1 MRNRPMIMVLIM
13 RSASIATVIR
23 IPYVHTLGNETDFLY
38 ATTDVAIWS
47 CSETGL
53 AITAACGAVLRPLFR
68 EILSSSRLAGSRAM
82 SRGEFYS
89 DTFGSTIEK
98 RSQGAGN
105 SRRRPSL
112 GDGTGDE
119 VPLRPLGQNGGGPY
133 KSDVGVSTKAWHP
146 DEDDRELYMGGGPSD
161 AAIVVTRT
169 QDVVFK

>member
-1 MRNRPMIMVLIM
+1 MVVVLIM
-13 RSASIATVIR
+13 RSASIATIIR
-23 IPYVHTLGNETDFLY
+23 IPYVHTLGNESDFLY

-68 EILSSSRLAGSRAM
+68 ELLSSSRLVGSRAM
-82 SRGEFYS
+82 SRGKNYS
-89 DTFGSTIEK
+89 ETFGSTTEK
-98 RSQGAGN
+98 RSQVTRN

-119 VPLRPLGQNGGGPY
+119 VPLQPLGQKGGGPY
-133 KSDVGVSTKAWHP
+133 KSDVRVSTKAWHP
-146 DEDDRELYMGGGPSD
+146 DEDDRELYLGTGPSD
-161 AAIVVTRT
+161 ASIVVTRT